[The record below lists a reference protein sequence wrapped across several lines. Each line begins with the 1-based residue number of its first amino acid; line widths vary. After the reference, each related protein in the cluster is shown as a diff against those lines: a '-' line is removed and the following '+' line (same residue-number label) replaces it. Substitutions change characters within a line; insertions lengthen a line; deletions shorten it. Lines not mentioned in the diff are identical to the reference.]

1 MPYTF
6 MLWGALK
13 QQLAQRLSITLT
25 ATSFWTDTEL
35 GLILAEALRTYGS
48 ITQFWKER
56 GVFNTVAGT
65 PFYDLTLQL
74 PALLGQT
81 LTDRDMI
88 LQLQYALMENK
99 GISSQSSWL
108 GTEQFTLD
116 DLTQALQRRR
126 NQLLVETG
134 IMLTNSQPAVPPSP
148 IGRVPLDQ
156 SVIDVRWASWVG
168 LDDDGDPV
176 YYRLQR
182 SDEFALNAFT
192 RGWAQNA
199 SRPTEYSVAVTP
211 PVSLQLAPPPNDVG
225 SLDMLSVNAGAN
237 FDPANSATR
246 LGIPDDLA
254 WVLKW
259 GALADLFARAGLS
272 QDLLRARYCEMR
284 WRQGVEIARMQSPL
298 MNAQI
303 QGSEIQISSLEDLER
318 FDTTYWRNT
327 SDQPTKVG
335 VCGYNMIA
343 LSKVPDA
350 VYSVTG
356 DVARKAPIP
365 VNDGE
370 YVQMSKEELD
380 VILDYA
386 EHVAVSKQGGDTLTN
401 SLPLMNNFYR
411 MASIR
416 NQRMRANAAFFDAL
430 GDRAIRPK
438 EQHPRRSPRETQDV
452 QEVTQ

>member
-1 MPYTF
+1 MPYSFIT
-6 MLWGALK
+6 WSQLK
-13 QQLAQRLSITLT
+13 QQLAGRLSITLT
-25 ATSFWTDTEL
+25 ATSYWADTEL

-56 GVFNTVAGT
+56 GVFNTVSGT
-65 PFYDLTLQL
+65 AFYDLTVQL
-74 PALLGQT
+74 PSLLGMT
-81 LTDRDMI
+81 ITDRDMI
-88 LQLQYALMENK
+88 LQLQYALMENQA
-99 GISSQSSWL
+99 ISSQSSWL

-148 IGRVPLDQ
+148 IGRVPL
-156 SVIDVRWASWVG
+156 SENVIDVRWASWVG
-168 LDDDGDPV
+168 LSDAGAAV
-176 YYRLQR
+176 YRQLQR
-182 SDEFALNAFT
+182 SDEFGLNAFSRGWALNA
-192 RGWAQNA
+192 G
-199 SRPTEYSVAVTP
+199 RPTQYSVAITP

-237 FDPANSATR
+237 FNPSVSATL
-246 LGIPDDLA
+246 LGIPDDLS

-259 GALADLFARAGLS
+259 GALADLFGRAGMS
-272 QDLLRARYCEMR
+272 QDLLRAQYCEMR

-303 QGSEIQISSLEDLER
+303 QGVDVQISSLEDFER
-318 FDTTYWRNT
+318 FDQTYWRNT

-343 LSKVPDA
+343 LSKVPNGI
-350 VYSVTG
+350 YSVTG
-356 DVARKAPIP
+356 DIARKAPIP
-365 VNDGE
+365 VVDGP
-370 YVQMSKEELD
+370 VQMSQEELD

-386 EHVAVSKQGGDTLTN
+386 EHVAVSKQGGSTLTD
-401 SLPLMNNFYR
+401 SMPLMNNFYR

-416 NQRMRANAAFFDAL
+416 NQRMRANAAFFEAL

-452 QEVTQ
+452 QEVSK

>member
-1 MPYTF
+1 MPYSFST
-6 MLWGALK
+6 WGELK
-13 QQLAQRLSITLT
+13 QQLAQRLSVTLT
-25 ATSFWTDTEL
+25 AFSYWTDVEV

-56 GVFNTVAGT
+56 GVFQTSANAA
-65 PFYDLTLQL
+65 FYDLTVEF
-74 PALLGQT
+74 PTLLGQT
-81 LTDRDMI
+81 ITDRDMI
-88 LQLQYALMENK
+88 VQLCYALMENCS
-99 GISSQSSWL
+99 GTGDAYA
-108 GTEQFTLD
+108 GTEMFTLD

-134 IMLTNSQPAVPPSP
+134 IMLANSQPAVPSSP
-148 IGRVPLDQ
+148 VGRVPLSD
-156 SVIDVRWASWVG
+156 SVIDVRWLSWR
-168 LDDDGDPV
+168 DADGD
-176 YYRLQR
+176 YHQLNR
-182 SDEFALNAFT
+182 SDEFGLNAFS
-192 RGWAQNA
+192 RGWAVTG
-199 SRPTEYSVAVTP
+199 SRPKEYSVAVTP
-211 PVSLQLAPPPNDVG
+211 SVSLQLAPPPNDAG

-237 FDPANSATR
+237 FDPASSATL

-254 WVLKW
+254 WVVKW
-259 GALADLFARAGLS
+259 GALADLFSRAGLS

-298 MNAQI
+298 MNA
-303 QGSEIQISSLEDLER
+303 EINGVDLQISSLEDLER
-318 FDTTYWRNT
+318 FDQTYWRNT
-327 SDQPTKVG
+327 SDRPTRVG
-335 VCGYNMIA
+335 VCGYNMVA
-343 LSKVPDA
+343 LSKVPDGI
-350 VYSVTG
+350 YSVTG

-365 VNDGE
+365 VGD
-370 YVQMSKEELD
+370 YAPVQMSREELD

-416 NQRMRANAAFFDAL
+416 NQRMRANAAFFEAL

-452 QEVTQ
+452 QEVSQ